1 MIAAALGWATQS
13 LPAGFRT
20 LEIGCGTGNVLR
32 LLEKLSGAEKVV
44 GIDRFAG
51 RLRYARQRTQC
62 ALVQGDMH
70 APPFQTQ
77 FHLIGMFDV
86 IEHFADERPALRDAR
101 ALLAPGGKLLL
112 TVPALMGLWSYADEF
127 AGHQRRY
134 DRRQLTEKLMA
145 AGFSV
150 DYVSYFMATTYPM
163 MWLKRRATS
172 WSHQTHSPGKPAI
185 SSSPSCRRA
194 DRERYPA
201 LARWEGSGPDR
212 VPAGAAFWDFAAGGC
227 DAPRGVMPMA
237 RSRRPNPCHCRFK
250 LARRVNFPTV
260 LRKWGT
266 IGQSNQGPSAP
277 SLTTYPPLR
286 FQISL
291 PAG

>member
-1 MIAAALGWATQS
+1 MTAAHQGAAAQSFYPEDEVLFRELVAAEDRHFWFTARNQVIAAALGWATQS

-44 GIDRFAG
+44 GMDRFAG
-51 RLRYARQRTQC
+51 GLRYARQRTQC

-172 WSHQTHSPGKPAI
+172 WSHQTHSPAEARDLFLAELRPVPIVNGILRWLAGKEA
-185 SSSPSCRRA
+185 
-194 DRERYPA
+194 A
-201 LARWEGSGPDR
+201 LIA
-212 VPAGAAFWDFAAGGC
+212 
-227 DAPRGVMPMA
+227 
-237 RSRRPNPCHCRFK
+237 SRRVLPFGTSL
-250 LARRVNFPTV
+250 LAVATRPE
-260 LRKWGT
+260 
-266 IGQSNQGPSAP
+266 A
-277 SLTTYPPLR
+277 
-286 FQISL
+286 
-291 PAG
+291 